1 VNKKAQL
8 GTSVTFLVIILIV
21 ILLWIYIVNPQ
32 LSANIPAMITTNN
45 ITGLQAVLWNNL
57 NLFFFVTMFLMVLGY
72 FAIMRAQSSKR
83 YLR

>member
-1 VNKKAQL
+1 MNKKAQL